1 MTVIAMTREIG
12 ARGSD
17 VAAGLAE
24 RLGLEIVHHEL
35 VEHDI
40 AERTGLSEDEV
51 HRHLEGEAFL
61 IERITLDKRRLSR
74 YTAQEILELAAK
86 DNVLI
91 RGWGATYL
99 LRMIPHVVCVRIC
112 APIAYRERTLIERLS
127 LSGPVA
133 AQREIAHSDAA
144 HNGMMQRLFGV
155 DWQDPTL
162 YAAVLNTARIPV
174 CECIELIARL
184 TKSIAFRD
192 TPQSRQVL
200 SDQLVRERVRVA
212 LDRRFGSSALHSG
225 MDAHVRDGS
234 VLLIGATTDEQLIVE
249 AVRCAQGIEGVT
261 AVESQIRHIAF
272 VPHDS

>member
-40 AERTGLSEDEV
+40 AARTGLPEDEI
-51 HRHLEGEAFL
+51 HRHLEGEAYL
-61 IERITLDKRRLSR
+61 VERLTLDKRRLSR

-86 DNVLI
+86 GNVLI

-112 APIAYRERTLIERLS
+112 APMAYRERTLVERLGI
-127 LSGPVA
+127 SGPVA

-144 HNGMMQRLFGV
+144 HNSLMQQLFRV

-162 YAAVLNTARIPV
+162 YAAVLNTARIPISDCV
-174 CECIELIARL
+174 EHIVRITE
-184 TKSIAFRD
+184 SEAFRE
-192 TPQSRQVL
+192 TSQSQQL
-200 SDQLVRERVRVA
+200 LLDELVRARVRNQ
-212 LDRRFGSSALHSG
+212 LDQRFGSTALQSG
-225 MDAHVRDGS
+225 IEAHVVNGK

-249 AVRCAQGIEGVT
+249 AVRSAQGIEGVN

-272 VPHDS
+272 VPHVH

>member
-17 VAAGLAE
+17 VAVGLAE

-40 AERTGLSEDEV
+40 AARTGLSEDEV

-61 IERITLDKRRLSR
+61 IERLTLDKRRLSR

-112 APIAYRERTLIERLS
+112 APMAYRERTLVERHG
-127 LSGPVA
+127 LSGPAA

-144 HNGMMQRLFGV
+144 HNGMMQRLFGI

-162 YAAVLNTARIPV
+162 YAAVLNTARIPIS
-174 CECIELIARL
+174 ECVELIVRL
-184 TKSIAFRD
+184 TESGAFRD

-200 SDQLVRERVRVA
+200 SDQLVRERVRFA
-212 LDRRFGSSALHSG
+212 LDRRFGPSALQSG
-225 MDAHVRDGS
+225 IDAHVLDGR
-234 VLLIGATTDEQLIVE
+234 VLLIGATTDEQLIVD
-249 AVRCAQGIEGVT
+249 AVRCAQGIEGVK
-261 AVESQIRHIAF
+261 AVECQIRHIAF
-272 VPHDS
+272 VPHLD

>member
-40 AERTGLSEDEV
+40 AARTGLSEEEV
-51 HRHLEGEAFL
+51 HRHLEGEATL
-61 IERITLDKRRLSR
+61 VERFTLDKRRLSR

-86 DNVLI
+86 GNVLI

-112 APIAYRERTLIERLS
+112 APMAYRERTLVERLG

-144 HNGMMQRLFGV
+144 HNGLMRRIFGV

-162 YAAVLNTARIPV
+162 YAAVLNTARIPISDCV
-174 CECIELIARL
+174 EHIVRL
-184 TKSIAFRD
+184 TESEAFRE
-192 TPQSRQVL
+192 TSHSQ
-200 SDQLVRERVRVA
+200 QLLLDHLLRARVRNE
-212 LDRRFGSSALHSG
+212 LDGRFGASALQSG
-225 MDAHVRDGS
+225 IEAHVTNGK

-249 AVRCAQGIEGVT
+249 AVRCAQGIEGVH

-272 VPHDS
+272 VPHH

>member
-12 ARGSD
+12 ARGSEI
-17 VAAGLAE
+17 AAGLAE

-40 AERTGLSEDEV
+40 AARTGLSEEEV

-61 IERITLDKRRLSR
+61 VERLTLDRRRLSR

-86 DNVLI
+86 GNVLI

-112 APIAYRERTLIERLS
+112 APMAYRERTLVERLG

-144 HNGMMQRLFGV
+144 HNGLMRRIFGV
-155 DWQDPTL
+155 DWQDATL
-162 YAAVLNTARIPV
+162 YAAVLNTARIPISDCV
-174 CECIELIARL
+174 EHIVRL
-184 TKSIAFRD
+184 TESEAFRE
-192 TPQSRQVL
+192 TSQSQQL
-200 SDQLVRERVRVA
+200 LLDQLVRARVRNQ
-212 LDRRFGSSALHSG
+212 LDQRFGSTALQSG
-225 MDAHVRDGS
+225 IEAHVVNGK

-249 AVRCAQGIEGVT
+249 AVRCAQGIEGVN

-272 VPHDS
+272 VPHVH

>member
-1 MTVIAMTREIG
+1 
-12 ARGSD
+12 
-17 VAAGLAE
+17 
-24 RLGLEIVHHEL
+24 VHHEL

-40 AERTGLSEDEV
+40 ASRTGLSEDEV

-61 IERITLDKRRLSR
+61 IERLTLDKRRLSR

-112 APIAYRERTLIERLS
+112 APMAYRERTLIERLG

-174 CECIELIARL
+174 PECVELIARL
-184 TKSIAFRD
+184 TESVAFGD

-200 SDQLVRERVRVA
+200 SDQLVRERVRFA
-212 LDRRFGSSALHSG
+212 LDRRFGPSALHSG
-225 MDAHVRDGS
+225 IDAHVRDGS
-234 VLLIGATTDEQLIVE
+234 VLLIGATTDEQLIVD
-249 AVRCAQGIEGVT
+249 AVRCVQGIEGVK
-261 AVESQIRHIAF
+261 AVESHIRHIAF
-272 VPHDS
+272 VPHGP